1 MAGGTLVLPH
11 PHRPIFNV
19 TTPGFAAMDA
29 PVAQMLRDR
38 SRRKFTTIQPFASR
52 RSDGPLST
60 VPTFSCPPV
69 HIDTDRLALPAATVS
84 NSGST
89 ASDMEESTVFM
100 KRFGLRV
107 HRRSGQLTP
116 PPRTSAR

>member
-1 MAGGTLVLPH
+1 MPGGTLVLPH

-60 VPTFSCPPV
+60 VPTCTCPPV
-69 HIDTDRLALPAATVS
+69 HIDTDCFAQSATS
-84 NSGST
+84 ARTSGST
-89 ASDMEESTVFM
+89 ASPVEESIVLMYT
-100 KRFGLRV
+100 FGLVV
-107 HRRSGQLTP
+107 HRRNGELTL